1 MVASYYPDLDHLA
14 ALGLGNAFLLV
25 IIQSF
30 SYGFASGLNTM
41 VAYSFND
48 QQYYSVGLHLN
59 RALIINTLIYVLQIW
74 VMFFCRPILSL
85 LKQDDEVIE
94 LTAQYILIM
103 LVGMYGKIQFETIR
117 WYLLGKLIRFLMKI
131 KYLITQPN

>member
-1 MVASYYPDLDHLA
+1 MKFVPVLMVSSYYPDLDHLA
-14 ALGLGNAFLLV
+14 ALGLGNALLLV

-30 SYGFASGLNTM
+30 SYGFASGLNSM

-59 RALIINTLIYVLQIW
+59 RALIINTVIYVFQIC
-74 VMFFCRPILSL
+74 VMFFCRTILTL
-85 LKQDDEVIE
+85 LKQDSDVIE

-117 WYLLGKLIRFLMKI
+117 
-131 KYLITQPN
+131 